1 MLFPYYFPI
10 NQTPQSQIKTHPP
23 TTIKLFNFNFSFF
36 FSFHRNCIH
45 LISSHPIPSIKIQT
59 FSINFP
65 TYETNCL
72 KKKKEKRKMNPFL
85 CFVLQAWNPSSCQVS
100 SMETSRFLRDY
111 AVWEINAFLWISLIT
126 ITYFL
131 SYKLFKLFKLWN
143 QACKIPG
150 PPSPSFYGH
159 FTSLSK
165 QNLTEVLSDSHE
177 EYGSIV
183 KLWLSPKQL
192 LVSIKEP
199 EIIKEML
206 LKAKDKL
213 PLTGKAFNLAFG
225 RSTLFASSFD
235 KVESRRESLAS
246 ELNVRLLD
254 RANLIPT
261 KAVDHIMAELHQNMT
276 EGSINCKMTSQHM
289 AFTLLGATIFG
300 DTFLSWSKS
309 TIYEELLMM
318 VAKDACFWASYSVI
332 PFWKQGFW
340 RYRRLCTE
348 LKWLTQDLFQQ
359 CSKYRQYHNV
369 EPSANLGMEAG
380 VFLQDNISLQEINGR
395 LNVRDESCCTIMSL
409 LFHGCLTTGGLI
421 NNMLMRLVTHPEIQH
436 KIYSEIIMAKKGLED
451 KAQPVVEKMPLL
463 LATIYESARVMPA
476 GPLLQRCSLKHDLR
490 LKSGVIVPAGA
501 ILVVPMQLVQTDDSS
516 WGNDAGKFNP
526 YRFLSKT
533 EKTSASENM
542 DASIAGHAEEH
553 KDQRKCTFVLKDPNK
568 NPTFLPFGSGA
579 RACVCQKFVIQGVA
593 TLFASLLE
601 QYEVRLRS
609 GSKTDSKPSTN
620 YSMSQD
626 FLSSELVFARRNN

>member
-1 MLFPYYFPI
+1 
-10 NQTPQSQIKTHPP
+10 
-23 TTIKLFNFNFSFF
+23 
-36 FSFHRNCIH
+36 
-45 LISSHPIPSIKIQT
+45 
-59 FSINFP
+59 
-65 TYETNCL
+65 
-72 KKKKEKRKMNPFL
+72 
-85 CFVLQAWNPSSCQVS
+85 
-100 SMETSRFLRDY
+100 
-111 AVWEINAFLWISLIT
+111 
-126 ITYFL
+126 
-131 SYKLFKLFKLWN
+131 
-143 QACKIPG
+143 
-150 PPSPSFYGH
+150 
-159 FTSLSK
+159 
-165 QNLTEVLSDSHE
+165 
-177 EYGSIV
+177 
-183 KLWLSPKQL
+183 
-192 LVSIKEP
+192 
-199 EIIKEML
+199 
-206 LKAKDKL
+206 
-213 PLTGKAFNLAFG
+213 
-225 RSTLFASSFD
+225 
-235 KVESRRESLAS
+235 VESRRESLAS

-276 EGSINCKMTSQHM
+276 KGSINCKMTSQHM

-300 DTFLSWSKS
+300 DTFLAWLKS

-348 LKWLTQDLFQQ
+348 LKWLTQDLVQQ
-359 CSKYRQYHNV
+359 CSKYRQYRHM

-395 LNVRDESCCTIMSL
+395 HNARDESCGNIMSL

-436 KIYSEIIMAKKGLED
+436 KVSILYSGFYVFQLSLTPLIYVFGIELLQIYSEIIMAKKGSED

-463 LATIYESARVMPA
+463 WATIYESARVMPA

-533 EKTSASENM
+533 EKTSASPNM
-542 DASIAGHAEEH
+542 DASIAGHAEEL
-553 KDQRKCTFVLKDPNK
+553 KDKRKCTFVLKDPNK
-568 NPTFLPFGSGA
+568 NPAFLPFGSGA
-579 RACVCQKFVIQGVA
+579 RACVGQKFVIQVVA

-609 GSKTDSKPSTN
+609 GSKTNSKPSTN

-626 FLSSELVFARRNN
+626 FLSSELLFDGERHPDSHPLFPPKIIGEAHSLLLLTYG

>member
-1 MLFPYYFPI
+1 
-10 NQTPQSQIKTHPP
+10 
-23 TTIKLFNFNFSFF
+23 
-36 FSFHRNCIH
+36 
-45 LISSHPIPSIKIQT
+45 
-59 FSINFP
+59 
-65 TYETNCL
+65 
-72 KKKKEKRKMNPFL
+72 MNPFL

-150 PPSPSFYGH
+150 PPPPSFYGH

-261 KAVDHIMAELHQNMT
+261 KAVDHIMAELHQHMT
-276 EGSINCKMTSQHM
+276 KGSINCKMTSQHM

-359 CSKYRQYHNV
+359 YSKYRQYHHV

-436 KIYSEIIMAKKGLED
+436 KIYSEIIMAKKGSED

-542 DASIAGHAEEH
+542 DASIAGHTEEH

>member
-1 MLFPYYFPI
+1 
-10 NQTPQSQIKTHPP
+10 
-23 TTIKLFNFNFSFF
+23 
-36 FSFHRNCIH
+36 
-45 LISSHPIPSIKIQT
+45 
-59 FSINFP
+59 
-65 TYETNCL
+65 
-72 KKKKEKRKMNPFL
+72 MNPFL

-150 PPSPSFYGH
+150 PPSPSFYGY
-159 FTSLSK
+159 FTTLSK

-254 RANLIPT
+254 RANLIAT

-276 EGSINCKMTSQHM
+276 KGSINCKMTSQHM

-300 DTFLSWSKS
+300 DTFLAWLKS

-348 LKWLTQDLFQQ
+348 LKWLTQDLVQQ
-359 CSKYRQYHNV
+359 CSKYRQYRHM

-395 LNVRDESCCTIMSL
+395 HNVRDESCGNIMSL

-436 KIYSEIIMAKKGLED
+436 KIYSEIIMAKKGSED

-463 LATIYESARVMPA
+463 WATIYESARVMPA

-533 EKTSASENM
+533 EKTSASPNM
-542 DASIAGHAEEH
+542 DASIAEL

-568 NPTFLPFGSGA
+568 NPAFLPFGSGA
-579 RACVCQKFVIQGVA
+579 RACVGQKFVTQGVA

-609 GSKTDSKPSTN
+609 GSKTNSKPSTN